1 VSRPVR
7 DTRRFPDAPLFSEAH
22 LVFWDGLVADFEIF
36 ESICSTQDLSL
47 ARLRA
52 GREGAGWILA
62 KEQTKGIGR
71 HGKSW
76 VGTRGNFMASRWETM
91 ELDVRRAPQLSFV
104 TALAVYEMLRPLVP
118 DTDQSMRI
126 KWPND
131 ILHRGRKLCG
141 ILVQTEATDK
151 PGHLGIVIGIGMN
164 LRVAP
169 ILEGYPTVALKEIS
183 HEAKKLDAV
192 AVLHKLNGHLDGVLD
207 LWRSKDFND
216 IGKAW
221 LKRAYGRDRLV
232 NVTQDGVSLTGRIH
246 GLDEFG
252 GLKIKA
258 TDGQIY
264 TVTGGDITY
273 GELIDAAGN

>member
-1 VSRPVR
+1 M
-7 DTRRFPDAPLFSEAH
+7 
-22 LVFWDGLVADFEIF
+22 ADFEIF
-36 ESICSTQDLSL
+36 DSIPSTQDLSL

-52 GREGAGWILA
+52 GRSGPGWILA
-62 KEQTKGIGR
+62 KEQTKGVGR

-76 VGTRGNFMASRWETM
+76 VGTKGNFMASRWEVM
-91 ELDVRRAPQLSFV
+91 VIDVRRVPQLSFV
-104 TALAVYEMLRPLVP
+104 TALAVYEMLRPIIP

-151 PGHLGIVIGIGMN
+151 LDHLGVVIGIGMN

-169 ILEGYPTVALKEIS
+169 ILEGYLTVALKEIS
-183 HEAKKLDAV
+183 PEAKNLDAV
-192 AVLHKLNGHLDGVLD
+192 ALLHKLNGHLDGVLD
-207 LWRSKDFND
+207 LWRGKDFSD
-216 IGKAW
+216 IAKAW

-232 NVTQDGVSLTGRIH
+232 EVTQDGISLSGRII
-246 GLDEFG
+246 GLDDFG
-252 GLKIKA
+252 GLQIEA
-258 TDGQIY
+258 TDGQVH

-273 GELIDAAGN
+273 GDMI

>member
-1 VSRPVR
+1 
-7 DTRRFPDAPLFSEAH
+7 L
-22 LVFWDGLVADFEIF
+22 ADFEIF
-36 ESICSTQDLSL
+36 DSIPSTQDLSL

-52 GREGAGWILA
+52 GRSGPGWILT

-71 HGKSW
+71 HGKTW
-76 VGTRGNFMASRWETM
+76 VGTKGNFMASRWEVM
-91 ELDVRRAPQLSFV
+91 EIDVRRVPQLSFV
-104 TALAVYEMLRPLVP
+104 TALAVYEMLRPIIP

-151 PGHLGIVIGIGMN
+151 PDHLGVVIGIGMN

-169 ILEGYPTVALKEIS
+169 ILEGYLTVALKEIS
-183 HEAKKLDAV
+183 PEAKNLDAV
-192 AVLHKLNGHLDGVLD
+192 ALLHKLNGHLDGVLD
-207 LWRSKDFND
+207 LWRSKDFSD
-216 IGKAW
+216 IAKAW

-232 NVTQDGVSLTGRIH
+232 NVTQDGISLSGRIT
-246 GLDEFG
+246 GLDDFG
-252 GLKIKA
+252 GLQIEA
-258 TDGQIY
+258 DGQVH

-273 GELIDAAGN
+273 GDLI

>member
-1 VSRPVR
+1 
-7 DTRRFPDAPLFSEAH
+7 L
-22 LVFWDGLVADFEIF
+22 ADFEIF
-36 ESICSTQDLSL
+36 DSLTSTQELSL

-52 GREGAGWILA
+52 GRSGPGWILA

-76 VGTRGNFMASRWETM
+76 IGTKGNFMASRWEVM
-91 ELDVRRAPQLSFV
+91 EVDVRRVPQLSFV
-104 TALAVYEMLRPLVP
+104 TALAVYEMLRPIIP

-151 PGHLGIVIGIGMN
+151 PDHLGVVIGIGMN

-169 ILEGYPTVALKEIS
+169 ILEGYLTVALKEIS
-183 HEAKKLDAV
+183 PEAKNLDAV
-192 AVLHKLNGHLDGVLD
+192 ALLHKLNGHLDGVLD
-207 LWRSKDFND
+207 LWRSKDFSD
-216 IGKAW
+216 IAKAW

-232 NVTQDGVSLTGRIH
+232 NVTQDGVSLSGRIT

-252 GLKIKA
+252 GLQIEA
-258 TDGQIY
+258 DGQIH

-273 GELIDAAGN
+273 GDLI

>member
-1 VSRPVR
+1 
-7 DTRRFPDAPLFSEAH
+7 L
-22 LVFWDGLVADFEIF
+22 ADFEIF
-36 ESICSTQDLSL
+36 DSLTSTQELSL

-52 GREGAGWILA
+52 GRSGPGWILA

-76 VGTRGNFMASRWETM
+76 IGTKGNFMASRWEVM
-91 ELDVRRAPQLSFV
+91 EVDVRRVPQLSFV
-104 TALAVYEMLRPLVP
+104 TALAVYEMLRPIIP
-118 DTDQSMRI
+118 DTDQAMRI

-141 ILVQTEATDK
+141 ILVQTEATEK
-151 PGHLGIVIGIGMN
+151 PDHLGMVIGIGMN

-169 ILEGYPTVALKEIS
+169 ILEGYLTVALKEIS
-183 HEAKKLDAV
+183 PEAKNLDAV
-192 AVLHKLNGHLDGVLD
+192 ALLHKLNGHLDGVLD
-207 LWRSKDFND
+207 LWRSKDFSD
-216 IGKAW
+216 IAKAW

-232 NVTQDGVSLTGRIH
+232 NVTQDGVSLSGRIT

-252 GLKIKA
+252 GLQIEA
-258 TDGQIY
+258 DGQIH

-273 GELIDAAGN
+273 GDLI

>member
-1 VSRPVR
+1 
-7 DTRRFPDAPLFSEAH
+7 L
-22 LVFWDGLVADFEIF
+22 ADFEIF
-36 ESICSTQDLSL
+36 DSLASTQELSL

-52 GREGAGWILA
+52 GRAGPGWILA

-71 HGKSW
+71 HGQAW
-76 VGTRGNFMASRWETM
+76 IGTKGNFMASHWEVM
-91 ELDVRRAPQLSFV
+91 EIDVRRVPQLSFV
-104 TALAVYEMLRPLVP
+104 TALAVYEMLRPIIP

-151 PGHLGIVIGIGMN
+151 PDHLGVVIGIGMN

-169 ILEGYPTVALKEIS
+169 ILEGYLTVALKEIS
-183 HEAKKLDAV
+183 PEAKNLDAV
-192 AVLHKLNGHLDGVLD
+192 ALLHKLNGHLDGVLD
-207 LWRSKDFND
+207 LWRSKDFSD
-216 IGKAW
+216 IAKAW
-221 LKRAYGRDRLV
+221 LKRAYGRERLV
-232 NVTQDGVSLTGRIH
+232 TVTQDDVSLSGRIT

-252 GLKIKA
+252 GLQIEA
-258 TDGQIY
+258 DGQVH

-273 GELIDAAGN
+273 GDLI